1 MSNNL
6 LIELTDRYL
15 NGELTEAE
23 RAEFEQLRRDNA
35 ELNSRIDEHIKF
47 TGLMKSFGEQQEL
60 KHRMDAIHQ
69 QMDAEHLIEEAA
81 GKPNRITQLWRHHH
95 SKISVAA
102 SVAIFAV
109 LATLFFSGYFAE
121 KSETQYLRSEIKKT
135 QHVTAQLA
143 SHTNQIIKDIN
154 SPRARFSSQSNFTG
168 TGFAIS
174 ADGYLVTNYHVVNGA
189 DSVHVQNGAGEYTSK
204 VIYTD
209 PKYDIAILKID
220 DPSFKRLS
228 NLPYNF
234 KHSKT
239 DLGESVYTAGYPDD
253 SLVCGRGYLASSAG
267 LHGDTLNYEI
277 SIPVNPGNSGGPIWD
292 ASGNIIGIVSMR
304 AVQREGAAFAVKSK
318 YLLKAIENIPADSV
332 NNTKLAVNNS
342 KSSLAGLSWPQQIK
356 RMQNYV
362 FMVKVFD
369 N

>member
-15 NGELTEAE
+15 NGELTDAE

-60 KHRMDAIHQ
+60 KHRMDAIHS
-69 QMDAEHLIEEAA
+69 QMDVEQLMDQAT
-81 GKPNRITQLWRHHH
+81 GKPNRIIQLWRHHH

-109 LATLFFSGYFAE
+109 LGTLFFSGYFAE
-121 KSETQYLRSEIKKT
+121 KSETQYLRNEIKKT

-143 SHTNQIIKDIN
+143 NHTNQIIKDIN
-154 SPRARFSSQSNFTG
+154 SPRARFSSQSSFTG

-174 ADGYLVTNYHVVNGA
+174 GEGYLVTNYHVIKDA
-189 DSVHVQNGAGEYTSK
+189 DSVHVQNAAGEFTSK
-204 VIYTD
+204 VVYSD
-209 PKYDIAILKID
+209 PAYDIAILKID
-220 DPSFKRLS
+220 DPSFKHLGI
-228 NLPYNF
+228 LPYNF
-234 KHSKT
+234 KRSKT
-239 DLGESVYTAGYPDD
+239 DLGENVYTAGYPDD
-253 SLVCGRGYLASSAG
+253 SLVCGKGYLAAAAG

-277 SIPVNPGNSGGPIWD
+277 SIPVNPGNSGGPLWD
-292 ASGNIIGIVSMR
+292 GSGNIVGIISMR
-304 AVQREGAAFAVKSK
+304 AVQREGAAFAIKSK

-332 NNTKLAVNNS
+332 NNTKLAATTNKNT
-342 KSSLAGLSWPQQIK
+342 LAGLSWPQQIK
-356 RMQNYV
+356 KMQNYV